1 MRAERSSKFV
11 DSMARAF
18 ASPEMKALH
27 ADGALFIG
35 RIQSYIVEE
44 KTII

>member
-1 MRAERSSKFV
+1 
-11 DSMARAF
+11 
-18 ASPEMKALH
+18 MKALH

-35 RIQSYIVEE
+35 RIQSFLEEE

>member
-1 MRAERSSKFV
+1 
-11 DSMARAF
+11 
-18 ASPEMKALH
+18 MKALH

-35 RIQSYIVEE
+35 RIQSFLVEE